1 MARENDP
8 CKHAFPTRTQCPVC
22 SKEPEKQENLV
33 VVYVSAGGDAYHFD
47 PNCHALAY
55 GQELVRERGGTP
67 APIVSTY
74 EHIAKE
80 ERGPCRTCRR
90 HLKT

>member
-1 MARENDP
+1 M
-8 CKHAFPTRTQCPVC
+8 
-22 SKEPEKQENLV
+22 
-33 VVYVSAGGDAYHFD
+33 VVYVSAGGDVYHFD
-47 PNCHALAY
+47 PNCYALAY

-80 ERGPCRTCRR
+80 ERGFDEARYIPMENLVHCTLRDLCEAIDP
-90 HLKT
+90 HECEESA